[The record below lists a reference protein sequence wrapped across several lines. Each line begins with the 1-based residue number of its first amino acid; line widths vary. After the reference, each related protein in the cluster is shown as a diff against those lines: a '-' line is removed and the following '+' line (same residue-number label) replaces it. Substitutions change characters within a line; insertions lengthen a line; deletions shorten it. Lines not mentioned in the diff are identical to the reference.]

1 MTDWRTYV
9 RHYPLP
15 TMALALGAGLAAAA
29 VWRPAFWARMLA
41 GQLIGTAW
49 AAVRADVRRDVRRF
63 GVSLLRSTSDE
74 DDHPLTDS
82 K

>member
-1 MTDWRTYV
+1 
-9 RHYPLP
+9 
-15 TMALALGAGLAAAA
+15 MALALGAGLAVAA
-29 VWRPAFWARMLA
+29 VLRPAFWARMLA

-49 AAVRADVRRDVRRF
+49 AAVRADVSRDVRRF

-74 DDHPLTDS
+74 DDHSLTDS